1 VRDGTFSV
9 HLDHRRLDPI
19 INRLVLGVMTA
30 ALLVSSALLWSL
42 KAPPVVAGVSVFGAL
57 GYLIAAWLG
66 WRLLRAIKKSGDLNS
81 KQ

>member
-1 VRDGTFSV
+1 V
-9 HLDHRRLDPI
+9 
-19 INRLVLGVMTA
+19 VLGVMTA